1 MHDWIAKLRES
12 IELIRNNNRPTKG
25 VKAQQNKR
33 DSQGLPT
40 EENQQQKQNLGVRTD
55 GTVASTDVVDA
66 KVTKVQEEFKTK
78 QEFTS
83 SLKKTL
89 KTESSDIKSD
99 EKISE
104 REILEDD
111 DDKKT
116 VLAANIPLV
125 KKISSTKISLQNPSL
140 SLDTKPQLE
149 SITKNRIRGPAGRR
163 APQLRRTM
171 LMKERASSMSAL
183 QQEGLTDNDARSET
197 SRGIRS
203 STLTADGVLLAGS
216 PSPNLSKSSGMTL
229 TNNDLNA
236 SFDDIES
243 ALFFRR
249 PSPLREE
256 PSEIQSPTR

>member
-55 GTVASTDVVDA
+55 GTVASTDIVDA

-89 KTESSDIKSD
+89 KTEFEILNKYLEFFVDFSYFLLLDKKIKLFDIKGD

-104 REILEDD
+104 REILEDN

-116 VLAANIPLV
+116 VSAANIPLV

-149 SITKNRIRGPAGRR
+149 SITKNRIRGPAEHAVEQQKKGSQSILSNRR
-163 APQLRRTM
+163 VLPITMPGQRR
-171 LMKERASSMSAL
+171 LVEF
-183 QQEGLTDNDARSET
+183 
-197 SRGIRS
+197 
-203 STLTADGVLLAGS
+203 
-216 PSPNLSKSSGMTL
+216 
-229 TNNDLNA
+229 DL
-236 SFDDIES
+236 
-243 ALFFRR
+243 
-249 PSPLREE
+249 PL
-256 PSEIQSPTR
+256 